1 MAYYRLYF
9 VRDGH
14 FVRCE
19 EILADDD
26 GEALRAAGARA
37 GPLDLELWCGRR
49 RVKNFA
55 AVRANA

>member
-14 FVRCE
+14 FVRFE

-26 GEALRAAGARA
+26 LDAVRLAGASA
-37 GPLDLELWCGRR
+37 GSLGLELWCGRR
-49 RVKNFA
+49 RVKTFPA
-55 AVRANA
+55 MKATA